1 MMERTIEI
9 LSRQD
14 DVTRF
19 YNEASVVVNLS
30 DKERFVETFG
40 LTALEAM
47 AAGLPVI
54 VPTEGGI
61 AEMVED
67 GANGYRI
74 DVAHIGEIEDRIREM
89 LSDKEEYLRM
99 ADSALREAQRY
110 DAERMARQIDRILT
124 E

>member
-1 MMERTIEI
+1 MKENNIII

-14 DVTRF
+14 DVTGF

-47 AAGLPVI
+47 ADALPVI

-61 AEMVED
+61 AEMVVD
-67 GANGYRI
+67 GENGYKI
-74 DVAHIGEIEDRIREM
+74 DVARIGEIETRIGEM
-89 LSDKEEYLRM
+89 LSDRETYLRM
-99 ADSALREAQRY
+99 ADNALREAARY
-110 DAERMARQIDRILT
+110 VAARMARQIERVL
-124 E
+124 EE